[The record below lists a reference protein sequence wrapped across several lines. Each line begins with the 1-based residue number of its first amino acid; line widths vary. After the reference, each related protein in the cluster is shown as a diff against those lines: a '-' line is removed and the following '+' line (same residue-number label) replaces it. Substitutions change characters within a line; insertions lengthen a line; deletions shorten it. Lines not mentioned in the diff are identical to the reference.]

1 MHATLVMH
9 PDCRCA
15 GGIEIGAEAVRP
27 RPGRL
32 DLAFV
37 VSGGIRDLHMPEHTW
52 AGRADE
58 LWRRTCFE
66 AFVRGP
72 KSAGGYLEFNFSP
85 STQWASYAFSGY
97 RSGMRVAREL
107 PAPRLEARASEES
120 FELRASLDLEASDL
134 PPGKPWRIGLAAVIE
149 EANGRRSYW
158 AIAHPDG
165 APDFHHTAAFALNLP
180 PGATARETFELI

>member
-1 MHATLVMH
+1 MFATLVMH
-9 PDCRCA
+9 PDSRCT
-15 GGIEIGAEAVRP
+15 GRIDIGAEAVRP

-32 DLAFV
+32 DLAFFI
-37 VSGGIRDLHMPEHTW
+37 SGGIRDLHIPERTW

-72 KSAGGYLEFNFSP
+72 RAARYLEFNFSP

-97 RSGMRVAREL
+97 RSGMRAAREL
-107 PAPRLEARASEES
+107 PAPRLDVHANQET
-120 FELRASLDLEASDL
+120 FEMRVSLDLGASDL

-158 AIAHPDG
+158 ALAHPDG
-165 APDFHHTAAFALNLP
+165 DPDFHHADAFALNLP